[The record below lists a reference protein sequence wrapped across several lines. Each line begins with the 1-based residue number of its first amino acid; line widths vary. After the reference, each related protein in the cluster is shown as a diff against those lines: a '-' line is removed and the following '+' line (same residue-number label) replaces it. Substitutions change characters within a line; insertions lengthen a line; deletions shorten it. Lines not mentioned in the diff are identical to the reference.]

1 MPTLDEMMIDYEAE
15 MIRDA
20 DARDARRATPGTVEY
35 AMDRRAA
42 ARREREAALM
52 ARVAMLEAVV
62 VVALDALEHGNTPLY
77 KISNVV
83 NQITQAL

>member
-52 ARVAMLEAVV
+52 DSAD
-62 VVALDALEHGNTPLY
+62 LDADLDAEDEDEDEDE
-77 KISNVV
+77 
-83 NQITQAL
+83 